1 MHELLI
7 VGSIHDVIGEI
18 DQKLS
23 ETTLGR
29 SVVSKNR
36 REGGVAERLWKAL
49 TKCLTS
55 ASVITQTGTVSHRH
69 GRQMWSERTEG
80 SSAQRA

>member
-23 ETTLGR
+23 ETTLGGG
-29 SVVSKNR
+29 VVSKNR

-49 TKCLTS
+49 SKRLTS
-55 ASVITQTGTVSHRH
+55 ASVITQTGTVSHRQ
-69 GRQMWSERTEG
+69 GRHM
-80 SSAQRA
+80 